1 VAAAGAAA
9 APPVED
15 EVDAEVEVEDIS
27 DILPDGMVAV
37 DAPVID
43 MLPVS
48 VAIVQP
54 DDNAVEG
61 AKFWDR

>member
-1 VAAAGAAA
+1 MAAAGAAA

-15 EVDAEVEVEDIS
+15 EVDAEVEVEDIP
-27 DILPDGMVAV
+27 DILPDGLVAV

-61 AKFWDR
+61 AKF